1 MSKKYTWKDIRS
13 KLSKC
18 SERDLIGLIGDL
30 YKLNKDNKNFLNT
43 MFYNDESAITQYQE
57 VISKSLI
64 FEPYEAKPKLAVAR
78 KAIMDYKKAKG
89 ITPDL
94 IELMLHYLDCGSI
107 MASNFGYY
115 EGGYFESM
123 FSMYKG
129 LEKIFQTNPELESL
143 YQKNLQDILR
153 KYKDTGYFEQ

>member
-1 MSKKYTWKDIRS
+1 MVMKFISEQMIVNFITPLRGNKKEIVMSKKYTWKDIRS

-64 FEPYEAKPKLAVAR
+64 FE
-78 KAIMDYKKAKG
+78 
-89 ITPDL
+89 
-94 IELMLHYLDCGSI
+94 
-107 MASNFGYY
+107 
-115 EGGYFESM
+115 
-123 FSMYKG
+123 
-129 LEKIFQTNPELESL
+129 
-143 YQKNLQDILR
+143 
-153 KYKDTGYFEQ
+153 